1 MPTIL
6 GLDSGISPSAREGSS
21 RIIASHVTNGSVEA
35 TPARPGR
42 ALFAIWAAGAALR
55 LVFVGLEP
63 QTRPIADETMWL
75 MALTRIPAADFSP
88 FSNYPIF
95 HPPLY
100 PYFLAALNA
109 MFGSLLAI
117 KVVQALI
124 GSLLIP
130 AVFRI
135 ASAVSGPRAGVVAAG
150 LVAFYPEMIWYS
162 AHFWCETLFLSLVWW
177 AVERLLVADLRDSRR
192 AAIAAGILIGLAI
205 LTRETVLYLL
215 PLGALWVF
223 ARRPRRAALAGLVVA
238 GSLALVLP
246 WTVRNWIQFDSFIPV
261 STGGGLNLYQG
272 NAPLS
277 RNEVYDE
284 YYANEG
290 KVDQYKWARSAGLK
304 VIWERQPAWIFEK
317 IRDEGPRLAELD
329 SLALIH
335 IRRGAYGEV
344 ACSTYRGVAMVVLV
358 PWILIAM
365 ASVGALARA
374 RPGPDRQMI
383 LLLGLLGAYLL
394 LHIAT
399 HGFSRYRLPVLPA
412 FMILAATFFGR
423 SGGGPLSRVQCGIL
437 AGLAAA
443 LALLW
448 APSALDQLGH
458 LGLIAPPLYEG
469 FTPVCP
475 TP

>member
-1 MPTIL
+1 M
-6 GLDSGISPSAREGSS
+6 A
-21 RIIASHVTNGSVEA
+21 
-35 TPARPGR
+35 
-42 ALFAIWAAGAALR
+42 
-55 LVFVGLEP
+55 FVGLEP

-75 MALTRIPAADFSP
+75 MALNRIPAADFSP

-100 PYFLAALNA
+100 PYFLAALDA
-109 MFGSLLAI
+109 IFGSLLAI

-130 AVFRI
+130 AVFRV
-135 ASAVSGPRAGVVAAG
+135 ASLVSGPRAGLVAAG
-150 LVAFYPEMIWYS
+150 LAAFYPEMIWYS

-177 AVERLLVADLRDSRR
+177 AVERLLVADQEDSRR
-192 AAIAAGILIGLAI
+192 AAMAAGVLFGLAI

-215 PLGALWVF
+215 PLGAWWVF
-223 ARRPRRAALAGLVVA
+223 ARRPRRGALAGLVLA
-238 GSLALVLP
+238 GSLAVVLP
-246 WTVRNWIQFDSFIPV
+246 WTGRNWIQFDSFIPV

-277 RNEVYDE
+277 RNEVYNE

-344 ACSTYRGVAMVVLV
+344 ACTTYRGAALIVLV

-365 ASVGALARA
+365 ASVAAIVRA
-374 RPGPDRQMI
+374 RPGQDRHMV
-383 LLLGLLGAYLL
+383 LLLGLLGAYLV

-412 FMILAATFFGR
+412 FMILAATLFER
-423 SGGGPLSRVQCGIL
+423 SSGEPLSGVRRGLL
-437 AGLAAA
+437 AGLAVA

-448 APSALDQLGH
+448 APSALDQSGH
-458 LGLIAPPLYEG
+458 LGFTAPPLYEG
-469 FTPVCP
+469 FAPVCP
-475 TP
+475 AP

>member
-1 MPTIL
+1 M
-6 GLDSGISPSAREGSS
+6 A
-21 RIIASHVTNGSVEA
+21 
-35 TPARPGR
+35 
-42 ALFAIWAAGAALR
+42 
-55 LVFVGLEP
+55 FVGLEP

-75 MALTRIPAADFSP
+75 MALNRIPAADFSP

-100 PYFLAALNA
+100 PYFLAALDA
-109 MFGSLLAI
+109 IFGSLLAI

-130 AVFRI
+130 AVFRV
-135 ASAVSGPRAGVVAAG
+135 ASLVSGPRAGLVAAG
-150 LVAFYPEMIWYS
+150 LAAFYPEMIWYS

-177 AVERLLVADLRDSRR
+177 AVERLLVADQEDSRR
-192 AAIAAGILIGLAI
+192 AAMAAGVLFGLAI

-215 PLGALWVF
+215 PLGAWWVF
-223 ARRPRRAALAGLVVA
+223 ARRPRRGALAGLVLA
-238 GSLALVLP
+238 GSLAVVLP
-246 WTVRNWIQFDSFIPV
+246 WTGRNWIQFDSFIPV

-277 RNEVYDE
+277 RNEVYNE

-344 ACSTYRGVAMVVLV
+344 ACTTYRGAALIVLV

-365 ASVGALARA
+365 ASVAAIARA
-374 RPGPDRQMI
+374 RPGQDRHMV
-383 LLLGLLGAYLL
+383 LLLGLLGAYLV

-412 FMILAATFFGR
+412 FMILAATLFER
-423 SGGGPLSRVQCGIL
+423 SSGEPLSGVRRGLL
-437 AGLAAA
+437 AGLAVA

-448 APSALDQLGH
+448 APSALDQSGH
-458 LGLIAPPLYEG
+458 LGFTAPPLYEG
-469 FTPVCP
+469 FAPVCP
-475 TP
+475 AP

>member
-1 MPTIL
+1 
-6 GLDSGISPSAREGSS
+6 
-21 RIIASHVTNGSVEA
+21 
-35 TPARPGR
+35 
-42 ALFAIWAAGAALR
+42 
-55 LVFVGLEP
+55 
-63 QTRPIADETMWL
+63 
-75 MALTRIPAADFSP
+75 MALNRIPAADFSP

-100 PYFLAALNA
+100 PYFLAALDA
-109 MFGSLLAI
+109 IFGSLLAI

-130 AVFRI
+130 AVFRV
-135 ASAVSGPRAGVVAAG
+135 ASLVSGPRAGLVAAG
-150 LVAFYPEMIWYS
+150 LAAFYPEMIWYS

-177 AVERLLVADLRDSRR
+177 AVERLLVADQEDSRR
-192 AAIAAGILIGLAI
+192 AAMAAGVLFGLAI

-215 PLGALWVF
+215 PLGAWWVF
-223 ARRPRRAALAGLVVA
+223 ARRPRRGALAGLVLA
-238 GSLALVLP
+238 GSLAVVLP
-246 WTVRNWIQFDSFIPV
+246 WTGRNWIQFDSFIPV

-277 RNEVYDE
+277 RNEVYNE

-344 ACSTYRGVAMVVLV
+344 ACTTYRGAALIVLV

-365 ASVGALARA
+365 ASVAAIARA
-374 RPGPDRQMI
+374 RPGQDRHMV
-383 LLLGLLGAYLL
+383 LLLGLLGAYLV

-412 FMILAATFFGR
+412 FMILAATLFER
-423 SGGGPLSRVQCGIL
+423 SSGEPLSGVRRGLL
-437 AGLAAA
+437 AGLAVA

-448 APSALDQLGH
+448 APSALDQSGH
-458 LGLIAPPLYEG
+458 LGFTAPPLYEG
-469 FTPVCP
+469 FAPVCP
-475 TP
+475 AP

>member
-1 MPTIL
+1 M
-6 GLDSGISPSAREGSS
+6 S
-21 RIIASHVTNGSVEA
+21 
-35 TPARPGR
+35 
-42 ALFAIWAAGAALR
+42 
-55 LVFVGLEP
+55 LEP

-75 MALTRIPAADFSP
+75 MALNRIPAADFSP

-100 PYFLAALNA
+100 PYFLAALDA
-109 MFGSLLAI
+109 IFGSLLAI
-117 KVVQALI
+117 KVVQALL

-130 AVFRI
+130 AVFRV
-135 ASAVSGPRAGVVAAG
+135 ASVVSGPRAGLIAAG
-150 LVAFYPEMIWYS
+150 LAAFYPEMIWYS
-162 AHFWCETLFLSLVWW
+162 AHFWCETLFLSMVWW
-177 AVERLLVADLRDSRR
+177 AVERLLVADQENSRR
-192 AAIAAGILIGLAI
+192 AAMAAGVLFGLAI

-215 PLGALWVF
+215 PLGAWWVF
-223 ARRPRRAALAGLVVA
+223 ASRPRRGALAGLVLA
-238 GSLALVLP
+238 SSLAVVLP

-277 RNEVYDE
+277 RNEVYNE

-290 KVDQYKWARSAGLK
+290 KVSQYQWARSAGLK

-344 ACSTYRGVAMVVLV
+344 ACSAYRGAALIVLL
-358 PWILIAM
+358 PWILVAM
-365 ASVGALARA
+365 ASVVAIARA
-374 RPGPDRQMI
+374 RLDRPMV

-412 FMILAATFFGR
+412 FMILAATLFER
-423 SGGGPLSRVQCGIL
+423 SSTGKPQSNVRRGLL
-437 AGLAAA
+437 AGLAVA

-448 APSALDQLGH
+448 APSALDQSGH
-458 LGLIAPPLYEG
+458 FGLTAPPLYEG
-469 FTPVCP
+469 FAPICP
-475 TP
+475 AP

>member
-1 MPTIL
+1 MRKGPK
-6 GLDSGISPSAREGSS
+6 
-21 RIIASHVTNGSVEA
+21 EA
-35 TPARPGR
+35 TPARPGP
-42 ALFAIWAAGAALR
+42 ALLAIWAAGAALR
-55 LVFVGLEP
+55 LAFVGLEP

-75 MALTRIPAADFSP
+75 MALIRIPAAAFSP

-100 PYFLAALNA
+100 PYLLAALDA
-109 MFGSLLAI
+109 VFGILLANQ
-117 KVVQALI
+117 VCQALL

-130 AVFRI
+130 AVFRV
-135 ASAVSGPRAGVVAAG
+135 ASEVSGPRAGLVAAG
-150 LVAFYPEMIWYS
+150 LAAFYPEMIWYS

-177 AVERLLVADLRDSRR
+177 AVERILVADQENSRR
-192 AAIAAGILIGLAI
+192 AAMAAGVLFGLAI

-215 PLGALWVF
+215 PLGAWWVF
-223 ARRPRRAALAGLVVA
+223 ARRPRRGALAGLVLA
-238 GSLALVLP
+238 SSLAVVLP

-277 RNEVYDE
+277 RNEVYNE

-290 KVDQYKWARSAGLK
+290 KVSQYQWARTAGLK

-344 ACSTYRGVAMVVLV
+344 ACTTYRGAALIVLV

-365 ASVGALARA
+365 ASVVAIARA
-374 RPGPDRQMI
+374 RLDRPMV

-399 HGFSRYRLPVLPA
+399 HGFSRYRLPVLPG
-412 FMILAATFFGR
+412 FMILAATLLEPSNR
-423 SGGGPLSRVQCGIL
+423 APLSGVRRGLL
-437 AGLAAA
+437 AVLALA

-448 APSALDQLGH
+448 APSALDQSGH
-458 LGLIAPPLYEG
+458 LGLTAPPLYEG
-469 FTPVCP
+469 FAPVCP
-475 TP
+475 AP

>member
-1 MPTIL
+1 MPSIL
-6 GLDSGISPSAREGSS
+6 GLDSDLAPSVGEASS
-21 RIIASHVTNGSVEA
+21 RIIASPVTKGPKEA
-35 TPARPGR
+35 TLARPGR
-42 ALFAIWAAGAALR
+42 TLLAIWGAGAALR
-55 LVFVGLEP
+55 LAFVGLEP
-63 QTRPIADETMWL
+63 PTRPIADETMWL
-75 MALTRIPAADFSP
+75 MALNRIPAADFSP

-100 PYFLAALNA
+100 PYFLAVLNSI
-109 MFGSLLAI
+109 FGSLFAI
-117 KVVQALI
+117 KVAQALI

-130 AVFRI
+130 AVFRV
-135 ASAVSGPRAGVVAAG
+135 ASVVSGPRAGLVAAG
-150 LVAFYPEMIWYS
+150 LAAFYPEMIWYS

-177 AVERLLVADLRDSRR
+177 AVERLFVADQADSRR
-192 AAIAAGILIGLAI
+192 AAIAGGVLIGLAI

-215 PLGALWVF
+215 PLGAWWVF
-223 ARRPRRAALAGLVVA
+223 ARRPRRGALAALVLAS
-238 GSLALVLP
+238 SLAVVLP
-246 WTVRNWIQFDSFIPV
+246 WTVRNWIQFESFIPV

-277 RNEVYDE
+277 RNEVYNE

-290 KVDQYKWARSAGLK
+290 KVEQYKWARSAGLK
-304 VIWERQPAWIFEK
+304 VIWDRQPAWIFEK

-344 ACSTYRGVAMVVLV
+344 PCSTYRGAALIVLI

-365 ASVGALARA
+365 ASVLAIA
-374 RPGPDRQMI
+374 RVRLDRPMV

-412 FMILAATFFGR
+412 FMILAATLFDR
-423 SGGGPLSRVQCGIL
+423 SSREPLSGARRGLL
-437 AGLAAA
+437 AGLAVA

-448 APSALDQLGH
+448 APSALDQFGH
-458 LGLIAPPLYEG
+458 LGLSAPPLHEG
-469 FTPVCP
+469 FTLVCP
-475 TP
+475 AP

>member
-1 MPTIL
+1 MTKGPI
-6 GLDSGISPSAREGSS
+6 
-21 RIIASHVTNGSVEA
+21 EA
-35 TPARPGR
+35 TIARPGR
-42 ALFAIWAAGAALR
+42 TLLALWAAGAALR
-55 LVFVGLEP
+55 LAFVGLEP

-75 MALTRIPAADFSP
+75 MALNRIPAAGFSP

-100 PYFLAALNA
+100 PYFLAAMDA
-109 MFGSLLAI
+109 IFGSLLAI
-117 KVVQALI
+117 KAIQALI

-130 AVFRI
+130 AVFRV
-135 ASAVSGPRAGVVAAG
+135 ASVVAGPRAGVVAAG
-150 LVAFYPEMIWYS
+150 LAAFYPEMIWYS

-177 AVERLLVADLRDSRR
+177 AVERLLVADQENSRR
-192 AAIAAGILIGLAI
+192 AAMAAGVLFGLAI

-215 PLGALWVF
+215 PLGAWWMF
-223 ARRPRRAALAGLVVA
+223 ARRPRRGVLAGLVFA
-238 GSLALVLP
+238 SSLAVVLP

-277 RNEVYDE
+277 RNEVYNE

-290 KVDQYKWARSAGLK
+290 KVDQYQWARSAGLK
-304 VIWERQPAWIFEK
+304 VIWERQPMWIFEK

-344 ACSTYRGVAMVVLV
+344 ACSTYRGAALIVLI

-365 ASVGALARA
+365 ASVVAIARA
-374 RPGPDRQMI
+374 RPGQDRHMV

-412 FMILAATFFGR
+412 FMILAATIFEPPSGER
-423 SGGGPLSRVQCGIL
+423 PSGGPRALL
-437 AGLAAA
+437 AGLAVA

-448 APSALDQLGH
+448 APSALDQFGH
-458 LGLIAPPLYEG
+458 LGLSAPPLHEG

-475 TP
+475 AP

>member
-1 MPTIL
+1 M
-6 GLDSGISPSAREGSS
+6 S
-21 RIIASHVTNGSVEA
+21 
-35 TPARPGR
+35 
-42 ALFAIWAAGAALR
+42 
-55 LVFVGLEP
+55 LEP

-75 MALTRIPAADFSP
+75 MALNRIPAADFSP

-100 PYFLAALNA
+100 PYFLAVLNSV
-109 MFGSLLAI
+109 FGSLLAI

-130 AVFRI
+130 AVFRV
-135 ASAVSGPRAGVVAAG
+135 ASVVSGPRAGLVAAG

-177 AVERLLVADLRDSRR
+177 AVERLLVVDLEDSRR
-192 AAIAAGILIGLAI
+192 AAMAAGVLFGLAI

-215 PLGALWVF
+215 PLGAWWVF
-223 ARRPRRAALAGLVVA
+223 ARRPRRGALAGLVLA
-238 GSLALVLP
+238 SSLAVVLP

-290 KVDQYKWARSAGLK
+290 KVSQYQWARSAGLK

-344 ACSTYRGVAMVVLV
+344 ACSAYRGAALIVLV

-365 ASVGALARA
+365 ASVVAIARA
-374 RPGPDRQMI
+374 RLDRPMV

-412 FMILAATFFGR
+412 FMILAATLFER
-423 SGGGPLSRVQCGIL
+423 SSTGKPHSSVRRGLL
-437 AGLAAA
+437 AGLAVA

-448 APSALDQLGH
+448 APSALDQSGH
-458 LGLIAPPLYEG
+458 FGFVAPPLYEG
-469 FTPVCP
+469 FAPICP
-475 TP
+475 SP

>member
-1 MPTIL
+1 MTKGPK
-6 GLDSGISPSAREGSS
+6 
-21 RIIASHVTNGSVEA
+21 EA
-35 TPARPGR
+35 TLARPGR
-42 ALFAIWAAGAALR
+42 MLLALWAAGAALR
-55 LVFVGLEP
+55 LAFVSLEP

-75 MALTRIPAADFSP
+75 MALNRIPAADFSP

-100 PYFLAALNA
+100 PYFLAALNSV
-109 MFGSLLAI
+109 FGSLLAI
-117 KVVQALI
+117 KVVQALL

-130 AVFRI
+130 AVFRV
-135 ASAVSGPRAGVVAAG
+135 ASVVSGPRAGLAAAG
-150 LVAFYPEMIWYS
+150 FAAFYPEMIWYS

-177 AVERLLVADLRDSRR
+177 AVERLLVADQEDSRR
-192 AAIAAGILIGLAI
+192 AAMAAGVLFGLAI

-215 PLGALWVF
+215 PLGAWWMF
-223 ARRPRRAALAGLVVA
+223 ARRPRRGALAGLVLA
-238 GSLALVLP
+238 SSLAVVLP

-277 RNEVYDE
+277 RNEVYNE

-290 KVDQYKWARSAGLK
+290 KVGQYQWARSAGLK

-344 ACSTYRGVAMVVLV
+344 ACSAYRGAALIILV
-358 PWILIAM
+358 PWILVAM
-365 ASVGALARA
+365 ASVVAIARA
-374 RPGPDRQMI
+374 RLDRPMV

-412 FMILAATFFGR
+412 FMILAATLFER
-423 SGGGPLSRVQCGIL
+423 SSTGKPPSSVRRGLL
-437 AGLAAA
+437 AGLAVA

-448 APSALDQLGH
+448 APSALDQSGH
-458 LGLIAPPLYEG
+458 FGFIAPPLYEG
-469 FTPVCP
+469 FAPICP
-475 TP
+475 AP